1 MPLNLTLSWC
11 LFLFPPT
18 NKLKI
23 SEKRRRY
30 PRTYESVGSVM
41 HSGQRR
47 NLLRERCSKTLRHL
61 LIHPRQIHVT
71 VHDLGRAGVS
81 HFQLKPGNVSMSKD
95 MVAGEGVAQGVVR
108 PSFPIGIPSRSITK
122 PCPSDGPLGR
132 TYGVILLTRSYA
144 QPRL

>member
-1 MPLNLTLSWC
+1 MPGRLPNPVRSSGQIRLLLPNVTIRVNRPLQITGRSHEFKSCQDDPSPMGEFRSIMPLNLTLSWC

-47 NLLRERCSKTLRHL
+47 NLLRERCSKNT
-61 LIHPRQIHVT
+61 P
-71 VHDLGRAGVS
+71 
-81 HFQLKPGNVSMSKD
+81 
-95 MVAGEGVAQGVVR
+95 
-108 PSFPIGIPSRSITK
+108 PSLDPPQTDSCNG
-122 PCPSDGPLGR
+122 
-132 TYGVILLTRSYA
+132 A
-144 QPRL
+144 